1 LAKVPQGVGRSHE
14 SDRTDATYFLRS
26 HFKHPASSNKGDNT
40 MNTVLFKAILATA
53 MLAGSLPLPA
63 HASASVPKP
72 AITSAAPCTTLLQHN
87 FLRLQDEKPQALCQY
102 SGKVLLVVNTASFCG
117 FTGQYK
123 GLEALYAK
131 YRSKGLVV
139 LGFPSNDF
147 SQETGSNKEIADFC
161 ENTFGV
167 NFPMFTKSSVSGKTA
182 NPLFKQLAEWTDSAP
197 RWNFHKYLISR
208 DGQEV
213 SSFGSSV
220 DPGHPAFLKDLE
232 KKLLAK

>member
-1 LAKVPQGVGRSHE
+1 
-14 SDRTDATYFLRS
+14 
-26 HFKHPASSNKGDNT
+26 
-40 MNTVLFKAILATA
+40 MNPVLFKAILTTA
-53 MLAGSLPLPA
+53 MLGGALLTPA
-63 HASASVPKP
+63 HAVTAAPKP
-72 AITSAAPCTTLLQHN
+72 GTATTASCEPLLQHN
-87 FLRLQDEKPQALCQY
+87 FLRLQDERAQALCQY

-117 FTGQYK
+117 FTTQYK

-131 YRSKGLVV
+131 YRDQGLVV

-167 NFPMFTKSSVSGKTA
+167 KFPMFAKSSVSGKAA
-182 NPLFKQLAEWTDSAP
+182 NPLFKQLAERTGSAP

-208 DGQEV
+208 DGQQV
-213 SSFGSSV
+213 SSFDTSV
-220 DPGHPAFLKDLE
+220 DPGNSAFLKEIE

>member
-1 LAKVPQGVGRSHE
+1 MNLIRLVPRIFCTLIF
-14 SDRTDATYFLRS
+14 RTPQLFR
-26 HFKHPASSNKGDNT
+26 GDNT
-40 MNTVLFKAILATA
+40 MNTLLFKAVL
-53 MLAGSLPLPA
+53 
-63 HASASVPKP
+63 ASALLGGIGLTPVHAATTSAKP
-72 AITSAAPCTTLLQHN
+72 AKTSANTCEPLLQHS

-117 FTGQYK
+117 FTAQYK

-131 YRSKGLVV
+131 YRSQGLVV

-197 RWNFHKYLISR
+197 RWNFHKYVISR
-208 DGQEV
+208 DGQQV
-213 SSFGSSV
+213 SSFGTSV
-220 DPGHPAFLKDLE
+220 DPTNSAFLREIE

>member
-1 LAKVPQGVGRSHE
+1 
-14 SDRTDATYFLRS
+14 
-26 HFKHPASSNKGDNT
+26 
-40 MNTVLFKAILATA
+40 MNTVLLKTVLVTA
-53 MLAGSLPLPA
+53 MLGGSLLTSA
-63 HASASVPKP
+63 HAVPVAP
-72 AITSAAPCTTLLQHN
+72 RPTSPSTAACEPLLQHS

-117 FTGQYK
+117 FTAQYK

-131 YRSKGLVV
+131 YRGKGLVV

-182 NPLFKQLAEWTDSAP
+182 NPLFKQLAEWTGSAP

-208 DGQEV
+208 DGLEV
-213 SSFGSSV
+213 STFGTSV
-220 DPGHPAFLKDLE
+220 DPGNSAFLREIE